1 MTPGDEAGVADLV
14 WNVFLEFVAPVFEP
28 EGIEEFRSYV
38 RIDTM
43 ADRLKT
49 GNFGLLAESEQ
60 GIVGVIE
67 IRDHRHIALLF
78 VDKACQCR
86 GIATQLIHR
95 SIEICRKHNPD
106 IRTITVNASPNAV
119 AAYRSVGFKATAD
132 LTVAN
137 GMRFVPMKLQLDCK
151 SLS

>member
-78 VDKACQCR
+78 VDKACQRR